1 MYIEVFLLDN
11 LLMNAVICVLAGAVC
26 GRSVRLGRVLLF
38 SLGGAVYG
46 AAAMYMPV
54 LSMFPCKTILCLA
67 MAMVFPYEGLRGY
80 ITGLTA
86 ILAAA
91 LTIGGLGFLMI
102 CAFGNVRSLGDGIS
116 LRLMLLIAFAAS
128 IMPGIARRVRGKRL
142 DNQNRHTLLLKRGD
156 KEYELDA
163 MVDSGNLVR
172 EPLSGLPVILVS
184 HDIKRGVCPIPYC
197 TQGGDGVLWAARTEV
212 IYIDGVEAPP
222 AFVAK
227 APRSVKNADA
237 IVPLSIIPEKEK
249 DHEKTGL
256 VCAKALAEAF
266 FETCRTKQFGLHAFG
281 RNTAPAA
288 QPRRGSPSCRGD
300 AAGRGGTGKADS
312 SQS

>member
-26 GRSVRLGRVLLF
+26 GRSIRLGRVLLF

-46 AAAMYMPV
+46 AAAMYVPV
-54 LSMFPCKTILCLA
+54 LSMFPCKTILCFA
-67 MAMVFPYEGLRGY
+67 MALVFPYEGLRGY

-156 KEYELDA
+156 KEYELAA
-163 MVDSGNLVR
+163 MVDSGNSLYDPV
-172 EPLSGLPVILVS
+172 SGRPVAVAWLPETGDIPIPVGTVSERSVLYAFRPDSARLDGSDMDILVAVS
-184 HDIKRGVCPIPYC
+184 KRP
-197 TQGGDGVLWAARTEV
+197 LRAAL
-212 IYIDGVEAPP
+212 IPP
-222 AFVAK
+222 A
-227 APRSVKNADA
+227 
-237 IVPLSIIPEKEK
+237 
-249 DHEKTGL
+249 
-256 VCAKALAEAF
+256 ALCDELKI
-266 FETCRTKQFGLHAFG
+266 TRLGGKYHA
-281 RNTAPAA
+281 
-288 QPRRGSPSCRGD
+288 
-300 AAGRGGTGKADS
+300 
-312 SQS
+312 

>member
-26 GRSVRLGRVLLF
+26 GRSIRLGRVLLF
-38 SLGGAVYG
+38 SLGSAVYG
-46 AAAMYMPV
+46 AAAMYVPV

-67 MAMVFPYEGLRGY
+67 MALVFPYEGLRGY

-163 MVDSGNLVR
+163 MVDSGNCLR
-172 EPLSGLPVILVS
+172 DYLTHRPGSRS
-184 HDIKRGVCPIPYC
+184 M
-197 TQGGDGVLWAARTEV
+197 AAR
-212 IYIDGVEAPP
+212 DGRYTYTSWHGERKKRAVRIQAGQRT
-222 AFVAK
+222 AG
-227 APRSVKNADA
+227 RQRYGYTCGSVK
-237 IVPLSIIPEKEK
+237 
-249 DHEKTGL
+249 
-256 VCAKALAEAF
+256 
-266 FETCRTKQFGLHAFG
+266 
-281 RNTAPAA
+281 
-288 QPRRGSPSCRGD
+288 
-300 AAGRGGTGKADS
+300 KAD
-312 SQS
+312 QGRAHTARGALR

>member
-26 GRSVRLGRVLLF
+26 GRSIRLGRVLLF

-46 AAAMYMPV
+46 AAAMYVPV

-67 MAMVFPYEGLRGY
+67 MALVFPYEGLRGY

-128 IMPGIARRVRGKRL
+128 IMPGIARRVRGKGWITKT
-142 DNQNRHTLLLKRGD
+142 D
-156 KEYELDA
+156 
-163 MVDSGNLVR
+163 
-172 EPLSGLPVILVS
+172 IL
-184 HDIKRGVCPIPYC
+184 Y
-197 TQGGDGVLWAARTEV
+197 
-212 IYIDGVEAPP
+212 Y
-222 AFVAK
+222 
-227 APRSVKNADA
+227 
-237 IVPLSIIPEKEK
+237 
-249 DHEKTGL
+249 
-256 VCAKALAEAF
+256 
-266 FETCRTKQFGLHAFG
+266 
-281 RNTAPAA
+281 
-288 QPRRGSPSCRGD
+288 
-300 AAGRGGTGKADS
+300 
-312 SQS
+312 